1 MGITKPNTSIL
12 IQYNNLNEI
21 TVADEKGEF
30 SYTYDEALPIGT
42 QITFQSKLSNELIYH
57 TKVIEIVYSGELI
70 IDSATEKVTF
80 LLEPISITS
89 LLWPKTNELKVT
101 ITDSRVNSSNWKLY
115 ATINHNLA
123 SNDGQILEKSL
134 VFKDNDGTLI
144 TLTNQPTLVY
154 TGENNDGN
162 IKVTEVLWKAD
173 EGILLRIIDYIE
185 NNTQYDAVI
194 TWSIE
199 E

>member
-1 MGITKPNTSIL
+1 M
-12 IQYNNLNEI
+12 
-21 TVADEKGEF
+21 
-30 SYTYDEALPIGT
+30 
-42 QITFQSKLSNELIYH
+42 
-57 TKVIEIVYSGELI
+57 
-70 IDSATEKVTF
+70 
-80 LLEPISITS
+80 
-89 LLWPKTNELKVT
+89 
-101 ITDSRVNSSNWKLY
+101 
-115 ATINHNLA
+115 
-123 SNDGQILEKSL
+123 

-162 IKVTEVLWKAD
+162 IKVTEVLWKVD

>member
-1 MGITKPNTSIL
+1 M
-12 IQYNNLNEI
+12 
-21 TVADEKGEF
+21 
-30 SYTYDEALPIGT
+30 
-42 QITFQSKLSNELIYH
+42 
-57 TKVIEIVYSGELI
+57 
-70 IDSATEKVTF
+70 
-80 LLEPISITS
+80 
-89 LLWPKTNELKVT
+89 
-101 ITDSRVNSSNWKLY
+101 
-115 ATINHNLA
+115 
-123 SNDGQILEKSL
+123 

>member
-1 MGITKPNTSIL
+1 M
-12 IQYNNLNEI
+12 
-21 TVADEKGEF
+21 
-30 SYTYDEALPIGT
+30 
-42 QITFQSKLSNELIYH
+42 
-57 TKVIEIVYSGELI
+57 
-70 IDSATEKVTF
+70 
-80 LLEPISITS
+80 
-89 LLWPKTNELKVT
+89 
-101 ITDSRVNSSNWKLY
+101 
-115 ATINHNLA
+115 
-123 SNDGQILEKSL
+123 

-194 TWSIE
+194 TWSIKE
-199 E
+199 

>member
-1 MGITKPNTSIL
+1 M
-12 IQYNNLNEI
+12 
-21 TVADEKGEF
+21 
-30 SYTYDEALPIGT
+30 
-42 QITFQSKLSNELIYH
+42 
-57 TKVIEIVYSGELI
+57 
-70 IDSATEKVTF
+70 
-80 LLEPISITS
+80 
-89 LLWPKTNELKVT
+89 
-101 ITDSRVNSSNWKLY
+101 
-115 ATINHNLA
+115 
-123 SNDGQILEKSL
+123 

-154 TGENNDGN
+154 MGENNDGN
-162 IKVTEVLWKAD
+162 IKVTEVLWKVD